1 MERFFKYFN
10 GYNTE
15 YYPVSQIIAVLPTID
30 GGLKIY
36 FKNTDTIDPV
46 IIRRDNVEKA
56 VSEILGN
63 RIAVNAVDAASSDL
77 YDVYQEDDG
86 SYSAEKAKY
95 LVICADG
102 ELRSLNFLDG
112 HQEFCEEYANYCGL
126 YQKCAL
132 CDNFENL
139 KYRGDL
145 LDENSEA

>member
-63 RIAVNAVDAASSDL
+63 RIAVNAVDTASSDL
-77 YDVYQEDDG
+77 YR
-86 SYSAEKAKY
+86 
-95 LVICADG
+95 VID
-102 ELRSLNFLDG
+102 F
-112 HQEFCEEYANYCGL
+112 
-126 YQKCAL
+126 
-132 CDNFENL
+132 
-139 KYRGDL
+139 
-145 LDENSEA
+145 